1 MKLSSDK
8 DTMAELK
15 ALILYILYKINKPIT
30 NDEFLKLVLTITD
43 INYFYFQQ
51 FLLDLMSAE
60 YISSKKIDDNTLYK
74 ITPKG
79 IEALRLTGDMI
90 PGILKLKVDK
100 NFKNELNIIENEV
113 SVSAE
118 YIPKNDKSFR
128 IFCKITEN
136 GETVFEIRTLAGSS
150 EHAKRIVDNWKN
162 NATDIYPKIMKAL
175 NCEDEENN

>member
-15 ALILYILYKINKPIT
+15 ALFLYILYKINKPIT

-51 FLLDLMSAE
+51 FLLDLMAAE

-118 YIPKNDKSFR
+118 YIPKNDKSFK